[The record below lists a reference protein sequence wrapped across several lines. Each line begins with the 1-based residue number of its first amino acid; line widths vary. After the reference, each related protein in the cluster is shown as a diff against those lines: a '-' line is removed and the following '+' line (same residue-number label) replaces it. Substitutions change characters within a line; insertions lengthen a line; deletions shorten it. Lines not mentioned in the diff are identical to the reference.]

1 VTLALPDG
9 SLWQFRPAAILSVEE
24 SLWADGQGRPIGTRQ
39 LVIQAKIPRSG
50 ETFSWL
56 LKKMR

>member
-1 VTLALPDG
+1 VV
-9 SLWQFRPAAILSVEE
+9 IEE
-24 SLWADGQGRPIGTRQ
+24 SLWADGQGRPMATRQ
-39 LVIQAKIPRSG
+39 LVITAKVPRSG